1 MPVNALFVPAYSFT
15 MPESTSSTPT
25 SVINVPNQLTLAR
38 IMLSLALFLFLLFGW
53 YKTALVLFVVTAA
66 TDWLDG
72 YWARKYA
79 QITQLGRVMDPFA
92 DKLFICGT
100 FVLLSAVPRLVDGT
114 LPSGIPAWMTVV
126 VVGRELLVTSLR
138 AFVEQQGGD
147 FSAKWAGKWKM
158 GLQCLAAIWSL
169 VQLTYVDQAANIWK
183 PVPPQWMTHGLTVV
197 AWAMVALTLYSGVN
211 YVRAAASR
219 FQET

>member
-1 MPVNALFVPAYSFT
+1 MSDTPAVK
-15 MPESTSSTPT
+15 P
-25 SVINVPNQLTLAR
+25 SVMNVPNQLTLAR
-38 IMLSLALFLFLLFGW
+38 IVLSLALFVVLIAGW
-53 YKTALVLFVVTAA
+53 YRAALVLFVITAA

-72 YWARKYA
+72 YWARKYQ

-100 FVLLSAVPRLVDGT
+100 FVLLSAVPRLVEGT

-147 FSAKWAGKWKM
+147 FSAKWVGKWKM
-158 GLQCLAAIWSL
+158 VLQCAAAIWSM
-169 VQLTYVDQAANIWK
+169 VQLTYVDQAANTWRE
-183 PVPPQWMTHGLTVV
+183 VPPNWMSQGLTAV
-197 AWAMVALTLYSGVN
+197 AWGMVALTLYSGVS
-211 YVRAAASR
+211 YVRAASNR
-219 FQET
+219 ILET

>member
-1 MPVNALFVPAYSFT
+1 MSQSPISR
-15 MPESTSSTPT
+15 SST
-25 SVINVPNQLTLAR
+25 VLNVPNQLTLAR
-38 IMLSLALFLFLLFGW
+38 IVMSLALFGFLIAGW
-53 YKTALVLFVVTAA
+53 YKVALVLFVITAG

-100 FVLLSAVPRLVDGT
+100 FVLLSAVPLLTDGT

-138 AFVEQQGGD
+138 AFVEGQGGD
-147 FSAKWAGKWKM
+147 FSAKWIGKWKM
-158 GLQCLAAIWSL
+158 GLQCLAAIWSMVL
-169 VQLTYVDQAANIWK
+169 LTYVNQAENTWQS
-183 PVPPQWMTHGLTVV
+183 VPPSWMTQGLTAV
-197 AWAMVALTLYSGVN
+197 AWTMVVLTLYSGVT
-211 YVRAAASR
+211 YVRAAAGR
-219 FQET
+219 FQTS